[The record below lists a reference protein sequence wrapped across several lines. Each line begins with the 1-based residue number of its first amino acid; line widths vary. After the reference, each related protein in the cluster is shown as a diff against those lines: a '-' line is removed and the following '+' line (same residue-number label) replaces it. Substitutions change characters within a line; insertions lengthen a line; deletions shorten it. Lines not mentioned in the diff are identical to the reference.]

1 MIIIIIT
8 FFFEIFE
15 CLVFIETIE
24 LNFCGLNLNIKKS
37 IMKRAIIELN
47 SIYAIREEEN
57 EQDDEPNE
65 ILNNVSDENAS
76 RTNSVY

>member
-1 MIIIIIT
+1 
-8 FFFEIFE
+8 
-15 CLVFIETIE
+15 
-24 LNFCGLNLNIKKS
+24 
-37 IMKRAIIELN
+37 MKRAIIELN